1 MSQVTGKVQFIDA
14 NKFGYSP
21 SLKVNGVKY
30 GGDTKGQLPS
40 GISQGTNVTFEAFE
54 TESNGKSYAKY
65 KLQSLK
71 VVTGPAP
78 SAKSSATGFSA
89 GLGSRDTYWADKDAK
104 DSAKEPRIV
113 YLAAFE
119 RAVAL
124 ATLVLAKEALP
135 LPKDA
140 KNRLDPILAF
150 VDEQTQ
156 RILEATFAAKAPGAT
171 TADETSQD
179 DGDSAEGAAESEGK
193 TAEEEWS

>member
-30 GGDTKGQLPS
+30 GGDTRGLLPS
-40 GISQGTNVTFEAFE
+40 GISQGTDVTFEAFE
-54 TESNGKSYAKY
+54 TESNGKSYTKY

-71 VVTGPAP
+71 VSTGPAP
-78 SAKSSATGFSA
+78 SAKSSATGVSA
-89 GLGSRDTYWADKDAK
+89 GTGSRDTYWSDKDAK

-156 RILEATFAAKAPGAT
+156 RILEATFAAKVPGAT
-171 TADETSQD
+171 TAAEAPQD
-179 DGDSAEGAAESEGK
+179 DESTDGADASDGK